1 MVRLDG
7 VTCCVCPCSKKI
19 YFVIFA
25 LFFSVYFVCSS
36 IFLFS
41 SLTLSIPCPHHSYL
55 GNLVL
60 YSYSV
65 QIEMYARIHSSNYS
79 QEKWLQ
85 DARVCVRERESRDA
99 GLSAPHLERAA
110 RAQMHTTCMLTSLR
124 ARSRVCVWCKW
135 MYLFKDFQLLSVLH
149 LFLSIKIRLC
159 HRALCVFVLTR
170 CVCAC
175 LHKMTD
181 RQT

>member
-1 MVRLDG
+1 MQSLAVFVR
-7 VTCCVCPCSKKI
+7 VQKKI

-41 SLTLSIPCPHHSYL
+41 SLDLSIPCPHHSYL

-79 QEKWLQ
+79 QEK
-85 DARVCVRERESRDA
+85 
-99 GLSAPHLERAA
+99 
-110 RAQMHTTCMLTSLR
+110 
-124 ARSRVCVWCKW
+124 
-135 MYLFKDFQLLSVLH
+135 
-149 LFLSIKIRLC
+149 
-159 HRALCVFVLTR
+159 
-170 CVCAC
+170 
-175 LHKMTD
+175 
-181 RQT
+181 